1 MVVVTPS
8 QPPATVYALL
18 QKAKP
23 SWSAKDLQRVYQ
35 KLQKVAITDGESL
48 ARSISEG
55 SLNPTLAAAGERKLK
70 SSTLAFLRLA
80 VRDPVRTPKESVDEY
95 TARQQAM
102 QTQLPSLTSSPGP
115 AMLMP
120 SKRPSLPAAVVLP
133 PLTRPSQPSHR
144 SWRSPLAEGREHTA
158 AESIMLDNIVW
169 SPQGAPKEVPSQE
182 KTINNVKPKFVPR
195 RPDDE
200 PLFPPSSSPGPG
212 PAQKRAA
219 ESKENRGTAANV
231 PSTENDQ
238 RAKTADSG
246 MKSAAASTSNSNSY
260 STFIGMSGKKGQ
272 RESRSEVR
280 SHPQLRDAGGPERT
294 VFPVD
299 HNGVPDLDRPGKPG
313 ARLRRRPMKGEEVF
327 PERRRTDARLHRR
340 NIIRAYG

>member
-1 MVVVTPS
+1 
-8 QPPATVYALL
+8 
-18 QKAKP
+18 
-23 SWSAKDLQRVYQ
+23 
-35 KLQKVAITDGESL
+35 
-48 ARSISEG
+48 
-55 SLNPTLAAAGERKLK
+55 
-70 SSTLAFLRLA
+70 
-80 VRDPVRTPKESVDEY
+80 
-95 TARQQAM
+95 
-102 QTQLPSLTSSPGP
+102 
-115 AMLMP
+115 
-120 SKRPSLPAAVVLP
+120 
-133 PLTRPSQPSHR
+133 
-144 SWRSPLAEGREHTA
+144 
-158 AESIMLDNIVW
+158 MLDNIVW
-169 SPQGAPKEVPSQE
+169 SPQGAPREAPAQE

-200 PLFPPSSSPGPG
+200 PLPASSTPGPG
-212 PAQKRAA
+212 PSQKRAA

-260 STFIGMSGKKGQ
+260 STFVGMSGKKGQ
-272 RESRSEVR
+272 RESRTEVR

>member
-35 KLQKVAITDGESL
+35 KLQKVAITDSESL

-80 VRDPVRTPKESVDEY
+80 VRDPVRTPKESVDERN
-95 TARQQAM
+95 ARQQAM
-102 QTQLPSLTSSPGP
+102 QSQLPSLTSSPGP
-115 AMLMP
+115 ALLMP

-133 PLTRPSQPSHR
+133 PLMRPSQPSHR

-169 SPQGAPKEVPSQE
+169 SPPGAQKELPSEE
-182 KTINNVKPKFVPR
+182 KTINNVKPKFVPKR

-200 PLFPPSSSPGPG
+200 PLLPPSSSPGSG
-212 PAQKRAA
+212 PAQKRSA
-219 ESKENRGTAANV
+219 ESKARKDNL
-231 PSTENDQ
+231 
-238 RAKTADSG
+238 RAEPRFVLIRNSAMQVGLSG
-246 MKSAAASTSNSNSY
+246 QSFQLTTTVY
-260 STFIGMSGKKGQ
+260 LIWTGQ
-272 RESRSEVR
+272 ISPE
-280 SHPQLRDAGGPERT
+280 HAFAG
-294 VFPVD
+294 
-299 HNGVPDLDRPGKPG
+299 
-313 ARLRRRPMKGEEVF
+313 AQ
-327 PERRRTDARLHRR
+327 
-340 NIIRAYG
+340 